1 MIHDGI
7 DYIARQ
13 TVKVRLKE
21 DLEQTN
27 PGSSDA
33 TGSGTDFVG
42 CLIKLE
48 HVHDMHTQ
56 KLHPN
61 ITAYSDGY
69 TDLPHIDKI
78 PKMELVGYKSNSQLG
93 GLTTGT
99 PLGGGVIG
107 QEYGICETGGKEGD
121 IVEVV
126 VKGLTWA
133 WVNSAISNGKN
144 IKIGGIYMNG
154 MIQSRSASETT
165 FKQNYSW
172 GVVVDDVPEGVGMK
186 LVRIILY

>member
-7 DYIARQ
+7 DYTARQ
-13 TVKVRLKE
+13 VVKVRLKE

-27 PGSSDA
+27 PASTDS
-33 TGSGTDFVG
+33 TGSGLDFVG

-56 KLHPN
+56 KLHPS
-61 ITAYSDGY
+61 ITAYSDGF
-69 TDLPHIDKI
+69 TDLPHLDKI
-78 PKMELVGYKSNSQLG
+78 PKMELVGYSTDSQP
-93 GLTTGT
+93 TGASAT
-99 PLGGGVIG
+99 AQMGAGQIG

-121 IVEVV
+121 IVNVV

-133 WVNSAISNGKN
+133 WINTAQFSGINL
-144 IKIGGIYMNG
+144 KIGKIGHNG
-154 MIQSRSASETT
+154 ALNCRAGDESYVE
-165 FKQNYSW
+165 NYSW
-172 GVVVDDVPEGVGMK
+172 GVVVDDVPEDEGWK